1 MKIGEIA
8 NTLGISPIDVVSFDQ
23 SLMDN
28 ATLCMAVQFGQTD
41 TVENFQISDREARFI
56 IEAYQTIA

>member
-28 ATLCMAVQFGQTD
+28 AALRMAVQFGQTD

>member
-1 MKIGEIA
+1 
-8 NTLGISPIDVVSFDQ
+8 
-23 SLMDN
+23 
-28 ATLCMAVQFGQTD
+28 VQFGQTD